1 MLKELWN
8 FFVNSIGSCI
18 NLTKSFVLD
27 ETSGITL
34 FHLFL
39 FLIFARII
47 IFILEYM
54 KKIEIVDEENKNEFK
69 KEKRYKK

>member
-1 MLKELWN
+1 MLKELFN
-8 FFVNSIGSCI
+8 FFVSSIGKCI

-27 ETSGITL
+27 KTSGITL

-47 IFILEYM
+47 IFVLEYM
-54 KKIEIVDEENKNEFK
+54 KKIEIVDEEYK
-69 KEKRYKK
+69 KEKRFKR